1 MDPRVALLKVYYAGL
16 PRDRFKLETYEH
28 GFEYLDRLLQGG
40 PTLEYGEL
48 TLTGLLHKYKLANV
62 SEAAFDAFLLGH
74 VEKRWNVCQ
83 YFDDRANR
91 VFCFNLDNNH
101 KTNNTELIPEMA
113 LAVQAMRETLQGV
126 GCEPLIVASGRG
138 YHIWCRTGS
147 PIENQRLYDFMLRVA
162 VLAMARIHGEGLDHS
177 KVKINVYPDPRTRDT
192 VSLRLFGSEHAK
204 NKVFSQVLGP
214 EGLLEEDDSW
224 VAFERHLTQATRTR
238 SEFDAAWEA
247 VMSLTVAGPVAP
259 GD

>member
-1 MDPRVALLKVYYAGL
+1 MDPRVALLKEFYAGL
-16 PRDRFKLETYEH
+16 PRDRIKLETYEH
-28 GFEYLDRLLQGG
+28 GFDYLGRLLQNGV
-40 PTLEYGEL
+40 TLEYGEL

-62 SEAAFDAFLLGH
+62 SEEAFDAFLLGH

-113 LAVQAMRETLQGV
+113 LAVQAMRETLVGV

-138 YHIWCRTGS
+138 YHIWCRMEQ
-147 PIENQRLYDFMLRVA
+147 PIENQRLYNFMLRVA

-192 VSLRLFGSEHAK
+192 VSLRLFGSDHAK

-214 EGLLEEDDSW
+214 EGLLEDDGSW
-224 VAFERHLTQATRTR
+224 VAFERHLTQGTLTGA
-238 SEFDAAWEA
+238 EFDAACEA
-247 VMSLTVAGPVAP
+247 VVSLTVAGSITPSV
-259 GD
+259 